1 MWMRM
6 RRYGTSARA
15 LDEIRT
21 RLLSRPPRHAIH
33 PANRVDLIAEPPSA
47 ASQEG
52 LVDLW
57 GCGVVGERCGHVGV
71 VDVMGSGKWEVRNG
85 KWEMGHGKWAN
96 TPDMATGIDVDVDMD
111 VGLEVEAGLWASA
124 VLPPD
129 HCPPSPR
136 TSELV
141 QGAAPKA
148 ELLTLQVPAV
158 DEGFLPGEGTS
169 IV

>member
-21 RLLSRPPRHAIH
+21 RLLSRPPRNAIH
-33 PANRVDLIAEPPSA
+33 
-47 ASQEG
+47 
-52 LVDLW
+52 
-57 GCGVVGERCGHVGV
+57 
-71 VDVMGSGKWEVRNG
+71 WEVENG

-141 QGAAPKA
+141 QGAAPKT